1 MKRLFFIVMLLGMY
15 FHANAYHW
23 DVNINTYPNT
33 MSIIGVVTIDGEEQ
47 NVNTLEI
54 GAFSG
59 DECRGRG
66 LLTDQYYAIL
76 NHYYIFLTVYG
87 NDGDALSFRIYDHE
101 LGEEL
106 EGYCSNS
113 VTFTTNGTLGDP
125 GVPYVFEYA
134 SSGGDEYHWDVNV
147 HQYATTMTICGIIEI
162 DGVEQ
167 LSEALEIG
175 AFCNNECR
183 GREKPISQYYS
194 LLNHYYVFMTIYGN
208 DGDQLNFRLYDH
220 SIGQELDLN
229 CTNVINFATNATLG
243 DPGTPYE
250 FEFFSQTSNYTI
262 TATANPTQGGTISGT
277 GSYQN
282 GQTCTLTATAN
293 TGYAFAYWTEN
304 GTVVSA
310 NAVYSFTVTGNR
322 SLVANF
328 RVQGDA
334 PIGAINGLFS
344 INNNNTQVYFSQ
356 GNLQYQATTN
366 NWRFAPNQFDRVGDD
381 NSNISPSYNGWIDLF
396 GWGTGNNPTN
406 SSTNSEEYN
415 TFNEWGNNTISN
427 GDNTYT
433 WRTLTDEEWGYVYF
447 GRNTTSGIRFALA
460 QVDNVCGLI
469 LLPDNWNSNLYSLD
483 NVNSAWY
490 YDSNIISASDW
501 VNIFE
506 SNGAVFLPAAGGRE
520 DGTFIEG
527 LDWNGEYWS
536 STSGGA
542 YNAYHAWFHGSNIG
556 TDNGH
561 PNYYGKSVRLVH
573 QVGGLTSFN
582 INATP
587 NPAEGGTVNGG
598 GTYQEGS
605 LCTLTATAN
614 TGYEFVNWTE
624 NGTQVSTNATYSF
637 TVTGNRTLV
646 ANFEEVSSSEYH
658 WDVNIHTYPTTMT
671 VLGIIRIDG
680 VEQYSNFLEIG
691 AFCGDE
697 CRGREKTSDIYYNI
711 INHYVVFL
719 TLYGNAGD
727 QLNFRLYDHSLGQEL
742 DLNCITTMTFVV
754 NGSYGT
760 PIEPFVFDFV
770 SAVYY
775 NITAMANPT
784 EGGTVDGAGSYE
796 ENSTCT
802 LTATASTG
810 YHFVNW
816 TKNGT
821 VVSTNPS
828 YSFVVMGEA
837 TYVANFELNSYQI
850 TATANPTTG
859 GTITGAGTYNHFA
872 NCTLTATA
880 NTGYHFVNWTKNG
893 SVVSTNASY
902 SFTVTEAA
910 AYVANFELNSYQITA
925 TANPTIG
932 GTITG
937 AGTYNHFAN
946 CTLTATANTGYHF
959 VNWTKNGQE
968 VSTNASYS
976 FTVTGAAAYVANFE
990 LNSYEITVEVHP
1002 VNGGT
1007 ASGGGTFVHGT
1018 SCTLTAEPEEQF
1030 IFSNWSKDGD
1040 TVSTDL
1046 VYTFTVTEDAT
1057 YVANFERITVTQIT
1071 DIYNGWN
1078 WYSTYIEQEGIN
1090 GLEMLE
1096 ESLGSIGQRIK
1107 AQDGNYVENYSS
1119 LGMGWFGL
1127 LTSLT
1132 NEASYQILATGTGE
1146 ISMTG
1151 PVVHPSDHP
1160 ITLYPG
1166 WNWIGYPCI
1175 SDMDIATAFSNLTPT
1190 PNDMVK
1196 IADNYATYYPQF
1208 GGWFGFL
1215 NTFSPGMGLLYYSN
1229 NSELVTFTY
1238 PEFDRSVPSVKNVT
1252 FDGSHWTADR
1262 HAYPNNMTVSAIVEL
1277 DNEELMSDSYE
1288 LAAFANGECRGS
1300 VKLTYFEPLNRYMAL
1315 LVVNGD
1321 ETTSLQFGL
1330 YNSETGMEYFS
1341 SDFISYTT
1349 NAVLGTPMEPF
1360 KVAFRANT
1368 GMDEFGSTTQLYPN
1382 PVESGK
1388 NFSIGTS
1395 AEGEIQVEIINAMGS
1410 VLRTENLT
1418 RQPAMITAP
1427 SVAGIY
1433 TLRIT
1438 ADGKTCYKKLIVK

>member
-113 VTFTTNGTLGDP
+113 VTFITNGTLGDP

-147 HQYATTMTICGIIEI
+147 HQYATTMTVCGIIEI

-167 LSEALEIG
+167 LSESLEIG

-208 DGDQLNFRLYDH
+208 DGDQLDFRLYDH

-262 TATANPTQGGTISGT
+262 TATANPTQGGTISGA
-277 GSYQN
+277 GSYQQ

-293 TGYAFAYWTEN
+293 TGYTFSNWTEN
-304 GTVVSA
+304 GTQVSTDA
-310 NAVYSFTVTGNR
+310 TYSFTVTGNR
-322 SLVANF
+322 NLVAHF
-328 RVQGDA
+328 T
-334 PIGAINGLFS
+334 
-344 INNNNTQVYFSQ
+344 NTPV
-356 GNLQYQATTN
+356 N
-366 NWRFAPNQFDRVGDD
+366 
-381 NSNISPSYNGWIDLF
+381 
-396 GWGTGNNPTN
+396 
-406 SSTNSEEYN
+406 
-415 TFNEWGNNTISN
+415 
-427 GDNTYT
+427 YT
-433 WRTLTDEEWGYVYF
+433 V
-447 GRNTTSGIRFALA
+447 
-460 QVDNVCGLI
+460 
-469 LLPDNWNSNLYSLD
+469 
-483 NVNSAWY
+483 
-490 YDSNIISASDW
+490 
-501 VNIFE
+501 
-506 SNGAVFLPAAGGRE
+506 
-520 DGTFIEG
+520 
-527 LDWNGEYWS
+527 
-536 STSGGA
+536 
-542 YNAYHAWFHGSNIG
+542 
-556 TDNGH
+556 
-561 PNYYGKSVRLVH
+561 
-573 QVGGLTSFN
+573 
-582 INATP
+582 NATA
-587 NPAEGGTVNGG
+587 NPVAGGTVSGAG
-598 GTYQEGS
+598 SYQQGQT
-605 LCTLTATAN
+605 CTLTATAN

-680 VEQYSNFLEIG
+680 VEQFSNFLEIG

-1030 IFSNWSKDGD
+1030 VFSNWSKDGD

-1395 AEGEIQVEIINAMGS
+1395 AEGEIQVEIVNAMGS